1 MSQFKE
7 LFTEIFRKN
16 GLENYIRNETVEK
29 FEKLTEIMIRTNAV
43 MNITALTTIE
53 KIIPLHYADCVVAA
67 LCSLS
72 REKARVAVVN
82 GLFEVDYEICER
94 PDRTLTAPCTVT
106 VKGYGK
112 FRINSLCDK
121 TKKGRL
127 RLDADK
133 YV

>member
-1 MSQFKE
+1 MAS
-7 LFTEIFRKN
+7 
-16 GLENYIRNETVEK
+16 
-29 FEKLTEIMIRTNAV
+29 
-43 MNITALTTIE
+43 
-53 KIIPLHYADCVVAA
+53 

-82 GLFEVDYEICER
+82 GLLEIDYECCER

-112 FRINSLCDK
+112 YRINSLSDK